1 MGKPVKITDADLKYL
16 ANALQENEPYTEM
29 ARHLNICVDTVK
41 RILQREGLAE
51 FEGAKYVIA
60 LSSEKHQKMWSR
72 PCMKCKDTKPRR
84 SGNTFVASAK
94 INTRMIAYGT
104 FKKCESKR
112 RWVRERV
119 SKVP

>member
-16 ANALQENEPYTEM
+16 ANALQENKPYTEM

-60 LSSEKHQKMWSR
+60 LSSDCLLYTS
-72 PCMKCKDTKPRR
+72 PSPRDR
-84 SGNTFVASAK
+84 G
-94 INTRMIAYGT
+94 
-104 FKKCESKR
+104 
-112 RWVRERV
+112 
-119 SKVP
+119 

>member
-16 ANALQENEPYTEM
+16 ANALQENKPYTEM
-29 ARHLNICVDTVK
+29 ARHLDICVDTVK

-72 PCMKCKDTKPRR
+72 PCMKCKDARPRPKWQYIC
-84 SGNTFVASAK
+84 N
-94 INTRMIAYGT
+94 
-104 FKKCESKR
+104 KCKDKHKDDSI
-112 RWVRERV
+112 WDV
-119 SKVP
+119 